1 MSNKEIFTVLKAAFE
16 TGFTRPLEWRRKQIE
31 GIHDLVQKNAD
42 ELISIAVQDEYQ
54 NRAEILLE
62 LSLILQSAKEEVTQ
76 LIRCGKPSFSAF
88 RLSDYHTK
96 QTSRSYP
103 AGIVAIKSHS
113 AYPYSSLLLPMIT
126 TIAAGNISVLIT
138 GSPAVYKLLS
148 SLLPRFL
155 DHSAFFMV
163 DVNNPVPE
171 FSTTISPAIMGITVL
186 SAGSLHLHDVVSS
199 PSSPSLMYIHGS
211 GEISCAAKTLVRAK
225 LAFNGQASLAPS
237 LVFVDLSVYSAFC
250 FAVRDALA
258 SHVSKS
264 GGKQLKEPANGI
276 GMSGMR
282 LFSDGPIRIFELV
295 NGEPSLAAVGRPEVL
310 LAPVSSPDTVVD
322 YIRQWAP
329 LSAFYI
335 YAKEPFLSYTTDDV
349 DSAVTVCNDLP
360 LEMLAYPFVDY
371 NLRENLSHPQK
382 IIVSPRW
389 STYVP
394 TENRALTLDRAIRS
408 STITRLDEG
417 DGTRWDFFDRVKLVF
432 TGVKYLSYV
441 TILGTGFF
449 VYRRL
454 VK

>member
-1 MSNKEIFTVLKAAFE
+1 MSEEKIFTVLKAAFE
-16 TGFTRPLEWRRKQIE
+16 TGFTQPLEWRQKKIE
-31 GIHDLVQKNAD
+31 GIRDLVQKNAD
-42 ELISIAVQDEYQ
+42 KFISIAMQDNCQ

-62 LSLILQSAKEEVTQ
+62 HSLILQSAKEEVAQ
-76 LIRCGKPSFSAF
+76 LIQCNKPLLQS
-88 RLSDYHTK
+88 
-96 QTSRSYP
+96 SRSYP

-126 TIAAGNISVLIT
+126 TLAAGNISVLILNTIHT
-138 GSPAVYKLLS
+138 GSPAIYKLLS
-148 SLLPRFL
+148 SLLPHFL
-155 DHSAFFMV
+155 DHSAFFITI

-171 FSTTISPAIMGITVL
+171 FSNTTSPAIMGLAV
-186 SAGSLHLHDVVSS
+186 SSSGSLHLRDVVSS

-211 GEISCAAKTLVRAK
+211 GDVSCAAKTLVPP
-225 LAFNGQASLAPS
+225 LAPG
-237 LVFVDLSVYSAFC
+237 LMFVDFSVYSAFC
-250 FAVRDALA
+250 FSLRDALA
-258 SHVSKS
+258 FHFPRS
-264 GGKQLKEPANGI
+264 GGKQLKDPANGI
-276 GMSGMR
+276 GASGMR
-282 LFSDGPIRIFELV
+282 LFSDSPIRIFELV
-295 NGEPSLAAVGRPEVL
+295 NGKPSLAAVGRSEIL
-310 LAPVSSPDTVVD
+310 LAPVSSPET
-322 YIRQWAP
+322 AGP

-349 DSAVTVCNDLP
+349 DSAVTVCNDLL
-360 LEMLAYPFVDY
+360 LEILAYPFVNYD
-371 NLRENLSHPQK
+371 LRENLSHPQK

-394 TENRALTLDRAIRS
+394 AENRAIRS

-432 TGVKYLSYV
+432 TGVKYLSYA